1 MQYWWLYQ
9 LTVTDRTNII
19 CFTVV
24 MILSVICIIGVIK
37 LPPREFV
44 KTRIA
49 WILLM
54 DVIGV
59 CLLISRL
66 SGGQ

>member
-1 MQYWWLYQ
+1 MRYWRLYQ
-9 LTVTDRTNII
+9 FTVTDRTNVI
-19 CFTVV
+19 CFTAV

-37 LPPREFV
+37 LPPHEFV